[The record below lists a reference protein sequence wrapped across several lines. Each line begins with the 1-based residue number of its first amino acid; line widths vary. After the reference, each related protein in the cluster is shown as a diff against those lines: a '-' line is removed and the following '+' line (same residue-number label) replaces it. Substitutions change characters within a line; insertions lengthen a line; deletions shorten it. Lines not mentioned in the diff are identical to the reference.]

1 MAAGRLRRSV
11 PAGPRRPGGALRY
24 PQRVASTSV
33 DNAPGEGGEQGSAAP
48 ETVCP
53 RFHAAVELIGRRWA
67 GAILYTLLAG
77 SCFYRE
83 LGAAV
88 PGMSDRLLSQRLRE
102 LEAEGLVERCVHEGH
117 PARVSYALSPA
128 GRGLEPAI
136 RELHGW
142 AQRWEPERNGDSA

>member
-1 MAAGRLRRSV
+1 M
-11 PAGPRRPGGALRY
+11 
-24 PQRVASTSV
+24 
-33 DNAPGEGGEQGSAAP
+33 DNAPGEGGEQVSAAP
-48 ETVCP
+48 ATVCP

-67 GAILYTLLAG
+67 GAILYTLLGGA
-77 SCFYRE
+77 CFYRD

-117 PARVSYALSPA
+117 PARVSYALSDS

-142 AQRWEPERNGDSA
+142 AQRWEAERNGKHA

>member
-1 MAAGRLRRSV
+1 MDKAHAAHLGSEIE
-11 PAGPRRPGGALRY
+11 GP
-24 PQRVASTSV
+24 
-33 DNAPGEGGEQGSAAP
+33 P

-67 GAILYTLLAG
+67 GAILYTLQEG
-77 SCFYRE
+77 PCYFRQ

-102 LEAEGLVERCVHEGH
+102 LEREGLVERCVHEGP
-117 PARVSYALSPA
+117 PARVSYGLTDL

-136 RELHGW
+136 RELHSW
-142 AQRWEPERNGDSA
+142 AQAWDAASGVAPDG